1 MNRNITSA
9 LMLRKLFYFY
19 IIFALSIVAC
29 GSGTIW
35 SEREVKN
42 SAGYTIKYFQFID
55 GDARYTYREIDG
67 NGSFCMIEK
76 DFVYSIIS
84 YNDEYLIE
92 KQENITGNIDDDLI
106 PAGDT
111 VGEGLSVLLELEN
124 KNIKNKISQNKSVIS
139 TKVLRLLKE
148 AGL

>member
-1 MNRNITSA
+1 MKN
-9 LMLRKLFYFY
+9 Y
-19 IIFALSIVAC
+19 IIIFLFILSIIAC
-29 GSGTIW
+29 GQTNTKDTKEWQEKIAT
-35 SEREVKN
+35 N
-42 SAGYTIKYFQFID
+42 NAGYTIKYFQFID

-84 YNDEYLIE
+84 YNNEYLIE

-111 VGEGLSVLLELEN
+111 VSKGLSVLLELEN

-139 TKVLRLLKE
+139 SKVLKLLKE

>member
-1 MNRNITSA
+1 MRHYI
-9 LMLRKLFYFY
+9 FYLVL
-19 IIFALSIVAC
+19 IFSLLAC
-29 GSGTIW
+29 GSETGW

-42 SAGYTIKYFQFID
+42 NAGYTIKYFQFID

-84 YNDEYLIE
+84 YNNEYLIE

-111 VGEGLSVLLELEN
+111 VSEGLSVLLELEN

-139 TKVLRLLKE
+139 SKVLKLLKE